1 MLSLNL
7 SRWLTGATLAIAA
20 LIALLLFL
28 QGPSRAFTEDDLL
41 DPDQAFA
48 LSAEAVSGSEL
59 RLTWTIADGYYMYR
73 EQFRFTAETE
83 GLIFGEPIIPAGT
96 VKEDEFFGRVET
108 YRNQV
113 VIQLPVLAAPQATIE
128 LTARSQ
134 GCADLGVCYPPH
146 FQTISLTL
154 PDWAPATT
162 PAPAPAAISEATSGV
177 TPGTA
182 PGAPAS
188 ATPALPFA
196 GEPAGSRPA
205 LDALAALTGVLA
217 PADDE
222 LLEPERAFP
231 ASARAISQNA
241 VVVRFDIADGY
252 YLYRDKLGFWIAEG
266 TGISLGPVN
275 PPDGE
280 LIVDEFFGEVETYR
294 GSVEILVPVLRTPE
308 DTAEIVLAVDYQGC
322 ADLGVCY
329 PPLTQ
334 YLTVVFAASLAA
346 EAEASLPATGT
357 RERAAAPATPSVTS
371 TPPLTEQDRIAAQ
384 LADGRIWLVA
394 LAFFGFGLLLTFT
407 PCVFPMIPILSNIIV
422 GQKDLTTR
430 KAFFISLAFVLAMAF
445 TYTLAGVFA
454 GLAGANLQ
462 AAFQNP
468 WVIGTFV
475 AVFIALAL
483 SMFGFYEL
491 QMPSAIQSR
500 LATISNRQQ
509 GGTLIGA
516 AIMGFLAAL
525 IVGPCVTA
533 PLVGAL
539 LYISQTGDAMLG
551 GIALFALSMGM
562 GAPLLA
568 IGTSAGKILPKAGP
582 WMDTVKAVFGV
593 GLLAMGIWLLERVV
607 PGEVALLLWA
617 VLFIVTAI
625 YMGALQSL
633 PEGASGWRNL
643 WKGLGL
649 VFLVYG
655 IILMLG
661 AFTGGKDMFRPL
673 AELRAPAQILS
684 TNGNMTATELRFTR
698 IDSNTDLEREVAA
711 AASRGQPVFL
721 DFYADW
727 CVDCVRMER
736 TTFQDPQVIRAL
748 RDVHLLKADVTDNTR
763 EHRDLMR
770 SFSLFG
776 PPAMIFFSATGEEL
790 RHARAVGYLN
800 SERFL
805 AHLAQNLGVT
815 P

>member
-1 MLSLNL
+1 MHPMKLRHWFSLL
-7 SRWLTGATLAIAA
+7 LLTLALVPA
-20 LIALLLFL
+20 LATALFD
-28 QGPSRAFTEDDLL
+28 DDLL
-41 DPDQAFA
+41 DPDEAFA
-48 LSAEAVSGSEL
+48 IEAEAIDGNTLRVS
-59 RLTWTIADGYYMYR
+59 WNIADGYYMYR
-73 EQFRFTAETE
+73 EQFRFTPESS
-83 GLIFGEPIIPAGT
+83 GLEFGEPRIPDGT

-108 YRNQV
+108 YRNR
-113 VIQLPVLAAPQATIE
+113 IDIELPILAAASREIE

-146 FQTISLTL
+146 FQTVSLTL
-154 PDWAPATT
+154 PELPTARAEPPRGRA
-162 PAPAPAAISEATSGV
+162 ALEALGAISGDFGEA
-177 TPGTA
+177 
-182 PGAPAS
+182 
-188 ATPALPFA
+188 
-196 GEPAGSRPA
+196 
-205 LDALAALTGVLA
+205 
-217 PADDE
+217 DE
-222 LLEPERAFP
+222 LLDPEIAFA

-241 VVVRFDIADGY
+241 VVVRFDIAEGY
-252 YLYRDKLGFWIAEG
+252 YLYRDKLGFRIAEG
-266 TGISLGPVN
+266 EGIELGPVN
-275 PPDGE
+275 PPDGT
-280 LIVDEFFGEVETYR
+280 LIVDEFFGETETYR
-294 GSVEILVPVLRTPE
+294 GSVEILVPVLRSA
-308 DTAEIVLAVDYQGC
+308 DDAAQIVLAVDYQGC

-334 YLTVVFAASLAA
+334 DVAVTFAAALAD
-346 EAEASLPATGT
+346 EADELPATGT
-357 RERAAAPATPSVTS
+357 ARRAIGDGPVS
-371 TPPLTEQDRIAAQ
+371 EQDRIAAQ

-422 GQKDLTTR
+422 GQKNLTTR

-468 WVIGTFV
+468 WIIGGFV
-475 AVFIALAL
+475 AVFIALAM

-491 QMPSAIQSR
+491 QMPSGIQTR
-500 LATISNRQQ
+500 LASISNKQE

-539 LYISQTGDAMLG
+539 LYISQTGDAVLG

-593 GLLAMGIWLLERVV
+593 GLLAMGVWLLERVI

-617 VLFIVTAI
+617 TLFIVTAI
-625 YMGALQSL
+625 YMGALQTQ
-633 PEGASGWRNL
+633 PEGASGWRSL
-643 WKGLGL
+643 WKGVGL
-649 VFLVYG
+649 VLLIYG
-655 IILMLG
+655 VILMLG

-673 AELRAPAQILS
+673 AELRAPPTMIS
-684 TNGNMTATELRFTR
+684 TDGVQRATRMEFTR
-698 IDSNTDLEREVAA
+698 VNSIADVEREVAA
-711 AASRGQPVFL
+711 AKQRNQPVFL

-727 CVDCVRMER
+727 CVDCVRLER
-736 TTFQDPQVIRAL
+736 TTFQDPRVIQAMSS
-748 RDVHLLKADVTDNTR
+748 VHLLKADVTANTS

-770 SFSLFG
+770 AFSLFG
-776 PPAMIFFSATGEEL
+776 PPAMIFFGADGEEL
-790 RHARAVGYLN
+790 RNFRAVGYMN
-800 SERFL
+800 AERFL
-805 AHLAQNLGVT
+805 AHVEQGIGVR

>member
-1 MLSLNL
+1 MHPMTFR
-7 SRWLTGATLAIAA
+7 RWFA
-20 LIALLLFL
+20 ALLLLSLALVPALASALF
-28 QGPSRAFTEDDLL
+28 EDDLL
-41 DPDQAFA
+41 DPDDAFA
-48 LSAEAVSGSEL
+48 LQAEAIDGDLL

-73 EQFRFTAETE
+73 EQFRFTPESE
-83 GLIFGEPIIPAGT
+83 GLEFGGARIPDGT

-108 YRNQV
+108 YRDR
-113 VIQLPVLAAPQATIE
+113 IEIELPVVAAASKGIE

-134 GCADLGVCYPPH
+134 GCADIGVCYPPH
-146 FQTISLTL
+146 FQTVSLNL
-154 PDWAPATT
+154 PELPAAQPAAPA
-162 PAPAPAAISEATSGV
+162 GN
-177 TPGTA
+177 G
-182 PGAPAS
+182 
-188 ATPALPFA
+188 
-196 GEPAGSRPA
+196 RNA
-205 LDALAALTGVLA
+205 LDALARLSGGFN
-217 PADDE
+217 DEDE
-222 LLEPERAFP
+222 LLEPEVAFA

-241 VVVRFDIADGY
+241 VVLRFDIAEGY
-252 YLYRDKLGFWIAEG
+252 YLYRDKLGFRIAEG
-266 TGISLGPVN
+266 EGIELGPVN
-275 PPDGE
+275 PPDGT
-280 LIVDEFFGEVETYR
+280 LIVDEFFGETEIYR
-294 GSVEILVPVLRTPE
+294 DSVEILVPVLRSA
-308 DTAEIVLAVDYQGC
+308 DDVAEIVLAVDYQGC

-334 YLTVVFAASLAA
+334 DVTVAFAAGLAD
-346 EAEASLPATGT
+346 EAEELPATGT
-357 RERAAAPATPSVTS
+357 VPPAADDPGPV
-371 TPPLTEQDRIAAQ
+371 TEQDRIAAQ

-407 PCVFPMIPILSNIIV
+407 PCVFPMIPILSNIII
-422 GQKDLTTR
+422 GQKNLTTR
-430 KAFFISLAFVLAMAF
+430 KAFFISLAFVLAMAL

-468 WVIGTFV
+468 WIIGGFV
-475 AVFIALAL
+475 LVFIALAL

-491 QMPSAIQSR
+491 QMPSGVQSR
-500 LATISNRQQ
+500 LTNISNRQQ
-509 GGTLIGA
+509 GGTLVGA

-539 LYISQTGDAMLG
+539 LYISQTGDAVLG

-593 GLLAMGIWLLERVV
+593 GLLAMGVWLLERVI

-617 VLFIVTAI
+617 TLFIVTAI
-625 YMGALQSL
+625 YMGALQTL
-633 PEGASGWRNL
+633 PEGASGWHSL

-649 VFLVYG
+649 VLLLYG
-655 IILMLG
+655 VILMLG

-673 AELRAPAQILS
+673 AELRAPAALVG
-684 TNGNMTATELRFTR
+684 TNGAPRVAQMEFGEV
-698 IDSNTDLEREVAA
+698 DSLADVEREVAEA
-711 AASRGQPVFL
+711 AGRNQPVFL

-736 TTFQDPQVIRAL
+736 TTFRDPRVIQAMSE
-748 RDVHLLKADVTDNTR
+748 VHLLKADVTANTT

-770 SFSLFG
+770 AFNLFG
-776 PPAMIFFSATGEEL
+776 PPAMIFYDHDGEEL
-790 RHARAVGYLN
+790 RHRRVVGYLN
-800 SERFL
+800 AERFL
-805 AHLAQNLGVT
+805 AHVEQSIGAR

>member
-1 MLSLNL
+1 MHPMTFRHWFSVLLL
-7 SRWLTGATLAIAA
+7 TLALAPA
-20 LIALLLFL
+20 LATALF
-28 QGPSRAFTEDDLL
+28 EDDLL
-41 DPDQAFA
+41 DPDEAFA
-48 LSAEAVSGSEL
+48 IEAAAIDGNTIRVS
-59 RLTWTIADGYYMYR
+59 WNIADGYYMYR
-73 EQFRFTAETE
+73 EQFRFTPESS
-83 GLIFGEPIIPAGT
+83 GLEFGEARIPDGT

-108 YRNQV
+108 YRNR
-113 VIQLPVLAAPQATIE
+113 IDIELPILAAASREIE

-146 FQTISLTL
+146 FQTVSLTL
-154 PDWAPATT
+154 PELPPARAE
-162 PAPAPAAISEATSGV
+162 PPRGRAALEALGAISGD
-177 TPGTA
+177 
-182 PGAPAS
+182 
-188 ATPALPFA
+188 F
-196 GEPAGSRPA
+196 GE
-205 LDALAALTGVLA
+205 T
-217 PADDE
+217 DE
-222 LLEPERAFP
+222 LLEPEIAFA

-241 VVVRFDIADGY
+241 VVVRFDIAEGY
-252 YLYRDKLGFWIAEG
+252 YLYRDKLGFRIAEG
-266 TGISLGPVN
+266 EGIELGPVN
-275 PPDGE
+275 PPDGT
-280 LIVDEFFGEVETYR
+280 LIVDEFFGETETYR
-294 GSVEILVPVLRTPE
+294 GSVEILVPVLRRAE
-308 DTAEIVLAVDYQGC
+308 DAAQIVLAVDYQGC

-334 YLTVVFAASLAA
+334 DVAVTFTTALAD
-346 EAEASLPATGT
+346 EADELPATGT
-357 RERAAAPATPSVTS
+357 ARRVVDDGPV
-371 TPPLTEQDRIAAQ
+371 TEQDRIAAQ

-468 WVIGTFV
+468 WIIGGFV
-475 AVFIALAL
+475 AVFIALAM

-491 QMPSAIQSR
+491 QMPSGIQTR
-500 LATISNRQQ
+500 LSQISNKQE
-509 GGTLIGA
+509 GGTLVGA

-539 LYISQTGDAMLG
+539 LYISQTGDALLG

-593 GLLAMGIWLLERVV
+593 GLLAMGVWLLERVI

-617 VLFIVTAI
+617 ALFIVTAI
-625 YMGALQSL
+625 YMGALQTL
-633 PEGASGWRNL
+633 PEGASGWRSL
-643 WKGLGL
+643 WKGVGL
-649 VFLVYG
+649 VLLIYG
-655 IILMLG
+655 MILMLG

-673 AELRAPAQILS
+673 SELRAPATVIS
-684 TNGNMTATELRFTR
+684 ADGGAPRATRMEFQKVNS
-698 IDSNTDLEREVAA
+698 IADVEREVAA
-711 AASRGQPVFL
+711 AKARNQPVFL

-727 CVDCVRMER
+727 CVDCVRLER
-736 TTFQDPQVIRAL
+736 TTFQDPRVIRAMSS
-748 RDVHLLKADVTDNTR
+748 VHLLKADVTTNTS

-770 SFSLFG
+770 AFNLFG
-776 PPAMIFFSATGEEL
+776 PPAMIFFDADGEEL
-790 RHARAVGYLN
+790 RNRRAVGYMN
-800 SERFL
+800 AERFL
-805 AHLAQNLGVT
+805 AHVDQSIGAR